1 MPFTITDGTDVSL
14 TGLGSD
20 RPNVVPGAQVY
31 THNFFPNT
39 ASKYPQ
45 WYNKAAFTPATLGT
59 FGNEQPFSLR
69 GPGYAN
75 LDLAISKFFSFHER
89 AKLELRG
96 EAFNALNH
104 PNYSTPT
111 NSTAIAPQL
120 STLNSANAGL
130 ITSTANDSRLLQ
142 IAAKITF

>member
-1 MPFTITDGTDVSL
+1 MTDGTDVSL

-20 RPNVVPGAQVY
+20 RPNLIPGVPVY
-31 THNFFPNT
+31 QHNCFPNT
-39 ASKYPQ
+39 KSKYLQ
-45 WYNKAAFTPATLGT
+45 WYNPAAFVPAAAGT
-59 FGNEQPFSLR
+59 FGNEQPMSLR

-75 LDLAISKFFSFHER
+75 LNLAISKYFSLYER
-89 AKLELRG
+89 VRLELRG

-111 NSTAIAPQL
+111 NSTVIAPQL
-120 STLNSANAGL
+120 STLNSANAGF

-142 IAAKITF
+142 IAVRITF